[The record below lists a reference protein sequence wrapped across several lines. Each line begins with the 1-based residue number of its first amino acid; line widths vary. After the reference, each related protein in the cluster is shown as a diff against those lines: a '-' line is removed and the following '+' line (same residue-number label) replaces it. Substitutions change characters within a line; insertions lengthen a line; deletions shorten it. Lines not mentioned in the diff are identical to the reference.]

1 MIVADVSLRAP
12 IAVPVTIRSHA
23 QRVFRLAWNVGEDG
37 VRLERRLPFEM
48 GRPVEVQLRLPGGE
62 ALVLRA
68 CVAGGGPDDEDADA
82 AGGVLVYWLDYVL
95 LAFEKTRPE
104 RLGLRGAIC
113 SPTISRLPSVLTA
126 TAIIAATETMRPPSR
141 CFR

>member
-12 IAVPVTIRSHA
+12 IAVPVAIRSNA

-37 VRLERRLPFEM
+37 VRLERRLPFEI
-48 GRPVEVQLRLPGGE
+48 GRPVEARLQLPGGE

-82 AGGVLVYWLDYVL
+82 AGELEFVDPPSEARVALRRYVI
-95 LAFEKTRPE
+95 E
-104 RLGLRGAIC
+104 RLGLPI
-113 SPTISRLPSVLTA
+113 
-126 TAIIAATETMRPPSR
+126 
-141 CFR
+141 